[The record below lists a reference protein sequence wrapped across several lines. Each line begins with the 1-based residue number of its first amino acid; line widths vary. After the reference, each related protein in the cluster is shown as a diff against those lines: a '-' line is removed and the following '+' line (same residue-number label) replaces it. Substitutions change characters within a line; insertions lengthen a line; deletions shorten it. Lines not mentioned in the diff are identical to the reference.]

1 MVAKAYCLIYCMYLA
16 SSVVVLTLSN
26 QVLYSLS
33 QARGILWPPFLDL
46 GGALELSKHAK
57 SSGERIALHFI

>member
-1 MVAKAYCLIYCMYLA
+1 MVAKAFCLMHCMYLA

-26 QVLYSLS
+26 QVLHSLS
-33 QARGILWPPFLDL
+33 QARGILWPPFLDI
-46 GGALELSKHAK
+46 GGALQLSKHTK